1 MTAPAENAVPSPTED
16 LYRHVNGEWLASHE
30 IPSDQ
35 GAYGAFLELRDNA
48 ELAVR
53 HLCEDAVRAVG
64 TGHDA
69 ARARVEASA
78 DIASPDTVLDAASAD
93 APEQTSSAEDA
104 AASDASSDDTSA
116 DRTALRRRIAALY
129 TSFMDEEVVEA
140 RGVAPIAGDLAA
152 IETVET
158 PEQLL
163 TLSGALQRHGVSGLI
178 NTGAMNDAGD
188 PERML
193 LHLLQGGLG
202 LPDESYYR
210 EDSYAEIVS
219 EYRAHLGRMLA
230 LAGIGADE
238 AEASEI
244 AGRVVDLETK
254 IASHHWDVVRSRDA
268 VARYNLLTR
277 AQLDETFPLAQA
289 WLEGIGA
296 AGTRSDEVV
305 VWQPDFLAG
314 VQSLLAGEDAV
325 DLQTWKHWLEVQ
337 VLRSFAAYLPEAFVQ
352 ENFSFYGRRLAGTEE
367 VRPRWK
373 RAVAFVNSAA
383 GEDVAQLYVAKHYP
397 AGHQDQMDRLVG
409 LLNEAYRRSISRLDW
424 MGEDTRQRALEKLS
438 MFRPMVGF
446 PSKWIDYS
454 TLEVDAD
461 DLLGNARRADEFAW
475 DWDLAKIE
483 KGPDPEEWHMTPQTV
498 NAYYSPLENAIV
510 FPAAIL
516 QPPFFDPER
525 SMAANLGG
533 IGAVIGHEIGHGF
546 DDQGSRYDGTG
557 TLKNW
562 WTDEDREAF
571 SDRTAKLVAQYS
583 ALSPA
588 EAPDHHVNGEFTL
601 GENIG
606 DLGGLGIAH
615 QALEIWREEQSESAD
630 EDTAAQDREFFSS
643 WASVWRQLTR
653 PETMVTRIASDPHS
667 PNEFRCNQVVKNL
680 DAFHAAYGTTE
691 QDPMW
696 LAPEERVSIW

>member
-1 MTAPAENAVPSPTED
+1 MTTSAENAVPSPVED
-16 LYRHVNGEWLASHE
+16 FYRHINGAWLDSHE

-69 ARARVEASA
+69 AQARVEASA
-78 DIASPDTVLDAASAD
+78 DLGSPDSTLPAADAATATEPASAAEAESGAAD
-93 APEQTSSAEDA
+93 QTE
-104 AASDASSDDTSA
+104 
-116 DRTALRRRIAALY
+116 LRRRIAALY
-129 TSFMDEEVVEA
+129 ASFMDEEVVEA
-140 RGVAPIAGDLAA
+140 RGLAPIAGDLAA

-163 TLSGALQRHGVSGLI
+163 TLSGALQRYGVSGLI
-178 NTGAMNDAGD
+178 NAGAMNDAGN

-210 EDSYAEIVS
+210 EESYAEIVS
-219 EYRAHLGRMLA
+219 EYRAHLGHMLA

-238 AEASEI
+238 SEAAEI
-244 AGRVVDLETK
+244 AGRVVDLETQ
-254 IASHHWDVVRSRDA
+254 IAACHWDVVRSRDA

-296 AGTRSDEVV
+296 SGTRSDEVV
-305 VWQPDFLAG
+305 VWQPDFLSG
-314 VQSLLAGEDAV
+314 VQSLLVGDDAV
-325 DLQTWKHWLEVQ
+325 ELQTWKHWLQVQ
-337 VLRSFAAYLPEAFVQ
+337 VLRSFAPYLPEAFVQ

-373 RAVAFVNSAA
+373 RAVAFVNACA
-383 GEDVAQLYVAKHYP
+383 GEDVAQLYVAKHFP
-397 AGHQDQMDRLVG
+397 AGHQEQMDALVG
-409 LLNEAYRRSISRLDW
+409 LLIEAYRRSISALDW

-446 PSKWIDYS
+446 PSKWMDYS
-454 TLEVDAD
+454 ALEVDAD
-461 DLLGNARRADEFAW
+461 DLLGNARRAEEFAW

-516 QPPFFDPER
+516 QPPFFDPAR

-571 SDRTAKLVAQYS
+571 SERTAKLVAQYS

-588 EAPDHHVNGEFTL
+588 EAPGHHVNGEFTL

-606 DLGGLGIAH
+606 DLGGLGIAYK
-615 QALEIWREEQSESAD
+615 ALEIWREEQAEAERPD
-630 EDTAAQDREFFSS
+630 AVAEDREFFAT

-653 PETMVTRIASDPHS
+653 PETMVTRIAADPHS

-680 DAFHAAYGTTE
+680 DAFHAAYGTTA
-691 QDPMW
+691 QDAMW
-696 LAPEERVSIW
+696 LDPQERVTIW